1 MTKKQSYKKKVSV
14 KLVPGQAIFVADI
27 EVMNH
32 IIQVYSDMS
41 VTCQNDDESNA
52 WMDVALQIEE
62 WCNKTY
68 HSGDAQEDYEEEW

>member
-14 KLVPGQAIFVADI
+14 KLVPGQALFVADI

-68 HSGDAQEDYEEEW
+68 HSGDTQEDYEEEW